1 MEECNLSK
9 KSECTLVDTEIKQGK
24 PLDPFS
30 DTALMMKVKDG
41 DTEKL
46 GLLFER
52 HSKSLFGFFYRMT
65 RRSDISEDLTQNV
78 FMRMLAYRHTY
89 TGEGQF
95 KTWMYRIARNVLS
108 DHHRNDKKMGE
119 RDELVNLDELAP
131 GDTDTISE
139 TDQDPENKDQIQ
151 LLWHAMGKLEKTK
164 REILIMNRYQ
174 GLTYR
179 EIAEIMKSSES
190 AVKVKAFRAMND
202 LRSLIC
208 PDTSGEKEQR
218 YDR

>member
-1 MEECNLSK
+1 M
-9 KSECTLVDTEIKQGK
+9 DTEIKQGK